1 MKNKTENSGNIN
13 DISLAANEDKSIH
26 NMQRDCSQGD
36 SAYCNRNKLVRL
48 TIVRG
53 KEDVTIDCMKDE
65 SILSA
70 LVRNGIYISA
80 VCGGKGSCGKCKIQ
94 IQEGCLDIS
103 DYDRI
108 KLSKKEL
115 DTGIRLSCKSFPKE
129 DLRIHVV
136 SDDTSGF
143 EIISDYDEEMTGKE
157 KNQKML
163 PDEGYIIGID
173 IGTTTI
179 ALNLVGVTSKQ
190 IINTAAMVNGQ
201 RTFGADVI
209 SRIAASNAGKKVPLR
224 ECIQK
229 NLQEGIRKI
238 IEDAGINKTRI
249 KQISIAGNTTMGHLL
264 MGYSC
269 ETLGIYP
276 YTPVNIGRIEKGYEE
291 IIGDDYLNIPVILL
305 PGIST
310 YVGGDIV
317 SGLLSCDFDKKDKVC
332 MLIDLGTN
340 GEMALG
346 NRERI
351 MVCSTAAGPA
361 FEGGNISSGIGS
373 VAGAISNVSIID
385 GKVRYKTIADAPP
398 VGICGTGVIEI
409 VSELFKNGIID
420 ETGLLDDQYFED
432 GYVLAK
438 DPEGNRIVMTQKDIR
453 EIQVAKAAVSAGIR
467 TLITRY
473 GVSYDEIES
482 VYIAG
487 GFGYKIDID
496 KTIHIGLLPE
506 EFKGK
511 TKAVGNSSLTGAVK
525 YLTLPEAVTRVDK
538 LLSISEELNLSND
551 QVFQELYIESMLF

>member
-1 MKNKTENSGNIN
+1 MKNKAENSRNIN
-13 DISLAANEDKSIH
+13 DISLAVNEDKSIH

-36 SAYCNRNKLVRL
+36 SSYCNMNKPVRL

-53 KEDVTIDCMKDE
+53 KEEVTIDCMQNE

-94 IQEGCLDIS
+94 IKKGSLDIS
-103 DYDRI
+103 DYDNL
-108 KLSKKEL
+108 KLSQKEL
-115 DTGIRLSCKSFPKE
+115 DAGIRLSCKSFAKE
-129 DLRIHVV
+129 DLRIRVV
-136 SDDTSGF
+136 SDDASDF

-157 KNQKML
+157 KTQKML
-163 PDEGYIIGID
+163 QEEGYIIGID

-179 ALNLVGVTSKQ
+179 ALNLVGITSKQ
-190 IINTAAMVNGQ
+190 IMNIVTTINRQ
-201 RTFGADVI
+201 RAFGADVI
-209 SRIAASNAGKKVPLR
+209 SRIAASNSGKKAALR
-224 ECIQK
+224 ECIKK

-276 YTPVNIGRIEKGYEE
+276 YTPVYIGRIEKEYKE

-317 SGLLSCDFDKKDKVC
+317 SGMLSCDFDKKDKVC

-373 VAGAISNVSIID
+373 VAGAISNVSITD
-385 GKVRYKTIADAPP
+385 GKVRYKTIADASP

-420 ETGLLDDQYFED
+420 ETGLLDEEYFED
-432 GYVLAK
+432 GYELAK
-438 DPEGNRIVMTQKDIR
+438 DPEGNRIAMTQKDIR
-453 EIQVAKAAVSAGIR
+453 EIQVAKAAISAGVKA
-467 TLITRY
+467 LITRY
-473 GVSYDEIES
+473 GVSFDEIDS

-496 KTIHIGLLPE
+496 KAIHIGLLPE

-511 TKAVGNSSLTGAVK
+511 TKAIGNSSLSGAVK
-525 YLTLPEAVTRVDK
+525 YLILPEAITRVDK
-538 LLSISEELNLSND
+538 MLSVSEEINLSND
-551 QVFQELYIESMLF
+551 KVFQELYIESMLF